1 MSTRKTS
8 VYEQHVKHGGKIVEF
23 AGWYL
28 PVEFSGLIN
37 EHNTVRNS
45 CGIFD
50 VSHMGEITVT
60 GERAEEFVQHIV
72 ANDVKK
78 LYDGKVLYTPMCY
91 PNGGIV
97 DDLLV
102 YRNNS
107 KDYLLVVNASNIQK
121 DFNWLIE
128 NNKFGVEIKNV
139 SDDYFQLAVQGPKA
153 KEMVEKCFGVDLS
166 DIKFFHFKNMDL
178 DGVKC
183 IVSRTGYTGE
193 NGFEIYG
200 PWNEGGKIFDM
211 LVLSGVAPCGLGC
224 RDTLRLEAAL
234 MLYGN
239 DINQE
244 TTPLEAGIGFFVKLD
259 SDDFIGKSVLV
270 DQKQN
275 GLKRKLVGFT
285 LEDKGIPRHDY
296 LVVDEEGKQVGMVTS
311 GTLSPSL
318 GIPVGLA
325 YIDSGIL
332 ESGSNI
338 YVQIRKNRAKIKL
351 AKLPFLKK
359 Y

>member
-8 VYEQHVKHGGKIVEF
+8 IYDSHVKHGGKVVEF

-28 PVEFSGLIN
+28 PVDFTGLIN
-37 EHNTVRNS
+37 EHNAVRNDV
-45 CGIFD
+45 GIFD
-50 VSHMGEITVT
+50 VSHMGEVTVK
-60 GERAEEFVQHIV
+60 GERATEYVQHII

-91 PNGGIV
+91 PHGGIV

-102 YRNNS
+102 YRVNEHE
-107 KDYLLVVNASNIQK
+107 YLLVVNASNTEK
-121 DFNWLIE
+121 DYDWFVS
-128 NNKFGVEIKNV
+128 NNHHGVEIKNV
-139 SDDYFQLAVQGPKA
+139 SDQYFQLAVQGPNA
-153 KEMVEKCFGVDLS
+153 KTLMEKCFKLDLS
-166 DIKFFHFKNMDL
+166 DIKFFHFKKISLN
-178 DGVKC
+178 GVPC

-200 PWNEGGKIFDM
+200 PWNDGGKLFDAI
-211 LVLSGVAPCGLGC
+211 VAAGAAPCGLGC

-239 DINQE
+239 DINNE
-244 TTPLEAGIGFFVKLD
+244 TTPLEAGIDIFIKLD
-259 SDDFIGKSVLV
+259 SDDFIGRDALIK
-270 DQKQN
+270 QKQD
-275 GLKRKLVGFT
+275 GLKRRLIGFT
-285 LEDKGIPRHDY
+285 LEEKGIPRHDY
-296 LVVDEEGKQVGMVTS
+296 LVVDEHGSTVGVVTS

-325 YIDSGIL
+325 YVQTNKLNNGTPL
-332 ESGSNI
+332 
-338 YVQIRKNRAKIKL
+338 YVQIRKNRIMLKQM
-351 AKLPFLKK
+351 KLPFLKK

>member
-8 VYEQHVKHGGKIVEF
+8 IYDSHVKHGGKVVEF

-37 EHNTVRNS
+37 EHNSVRNNA
-45 CGIFD
+45 GIFD
-50 VSHMGEITVT
+50 VSHMGEVTVK
-60 GERAEEFVQHIV
+60 GEKATEYVQHII

-91 PNGGIV
+91 PHGGIV

-102 YRNNS
+102 YRVNKNE
-107 KDYLLVVNASNIQK
+107 YLLVINAANTEK
-121 DFNWLIE
+121 DYNWFVS

-139 SDDYFQLAVQGPKA
+139 SDQYFQLAVQGPNA
-153 KEMVEKCFGVDLS
+153 KTIMEKCFKTDLS
-166 DIKFFHFKNMDL
+166 DIKFFHFKKMPLN
-178 DGVKC
+178 GIPC

-200 PWNEGGKIFDM
+200 LWNDGAKLFDA
-211 LVLSGVAPCGLGC
+211 LIAAGVVPCGLGC

-244 TTPLEAGIGFFVKLD
+244 TTPLEAGIDIFVKLD
-259 SDDFIGKSVLV
+259 SDDFIGKSALIK
-270 DQKQN
+270 QKQE
-275 GLKRKLVGFT
+275 GLKRRLIGFT
-285 LEDKGIPRHDY
+285 LEGRGIPRHDY
-296 LVVDEEGKQVGMVTS
+296 LVVDAKDNTIGVVTS

-318 GIPVGLA
+318 GIPIGLA
-325 YIDSGIL
+325 YVQTSRLND
-332 ESGSNI
+332 GSPL
-338 YVQIRKNRAKIKL
+338 YVQIRKNKIMMKQM
-351 AKLPFLKK
+351 KLPFLKK

>member
-200 PWNEGGKIFDM
+200 LWNEGGKIFDM
-211 LVLSGVAPCGLGC
+211 LVSSGVVPCGLGC

>member
-8 VYEQHVKHGGKIVEF
+8 IYDSHVKHGGKVVEF

-37 EHNTVRNS
+37 EHNAVRNDV
-45 CGIFD
+45 GIFD
-50 VSHMGEITVT
+50 VSHMGEVTVK
-60 GERAEEFVQHIV
+60 GEKATEYVQHII

-91 PNGGIV
+91 QNGGIV

-102 YRNNS
+102 YRVNE
-107 KDYLLVVNASNIQK
+107 KEYLLVINAANTQK
-121 DFNWLIE
+121 DYEWFVA
-128 NNKFGVEIKNV
+128 NNKHGVEIKNV
-139 SDDYFQLAVQGPKA
+139 SDNYFQLAVQGPNAKA
-153 KEMVEKCFGVDLS
+153 VMEKCFKLDLS
-166 DIKFFHFKNMDL
+166 DIKFFHFKNISL
-178 DGVKC
+178 NGVHC

-200 PWNEGGKIFDM
+200 PWNEGGKLFDA
-211 LVLSGVAPCGLGC
+211 LVAAGAVPCGLGC

-244 TTPLEAGIGFFVKLD
+244 TTPLEAGIDIFIKLD
-259 SDDFIGKSVLV
+259 SDDFIGRDSLIK
-270 DQKQN
+270 QKQE
-275 GLKRKLVGFT
+275 GLKRRLIGFT
-285 LEDKGIPRHDY
+285 LEGKGIPRHDY
-296 LVVDEEGKQVGMVTS
+296 LVVDAHDNTVGVVTS

-325 YIDSGIL
+325 YVQTNRLNDGTPL
-332 ESGSNI
+332 
-338 YVQIRKNRAKIKL
+338 YVQIRKNKIMLKQM
-351 AKLPFLKK
+351 KLPFLKK